1 MCSRQNFFD
10 SGDHVLRHER
20 RSVASFCSPHTTRR
34 YTWKTEVMFDGNL
47 LSSCNL
53 SGIIGKNIIIEFE
66 HPTKLSYI
74 QVFPRSDG
82 NFIERGDHYSLYY
95 WDNDGWSMIEE
106 KDAPN
111 MGELEFGNIPE
122 NALLLLC
129 DDTKGK
135 EERIFTLEKG
145 KQIWW

>member
-1 MCSRQNFFD
+1 
-10 SGDHVLRHER
+10 
-20 RSVASFCSPHTTRR
+20 
-34 YTWKTEVMFDGNL
+34 
-47 LSSCNL
+47 
-53 SGIIGKNIIIEFE
+53 
-66 HPTKLSYI
+66 
-74 QVFPRSDG
+74 
-82 NFIERGDHYSLYY
+82 
-95 WDNDGWSMIEE
+95 MIEE